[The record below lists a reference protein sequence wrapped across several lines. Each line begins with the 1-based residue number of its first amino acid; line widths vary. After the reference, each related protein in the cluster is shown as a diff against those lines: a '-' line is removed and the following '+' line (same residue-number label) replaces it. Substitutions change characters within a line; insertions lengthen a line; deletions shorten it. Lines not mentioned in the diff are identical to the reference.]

1 MGKIFGLIKNEWI
14 KQYKKISVK
23 IILILILVA
32 SIAAPF
38 LLKFFNSN
46 NNDLKWSMES
56 YENQLEW
63 LQVEKDGVDTAAKN
77 AQINKDI
84 IQVEI
89 DSFNL
94 RMEKKISWS
103 DWRDTIIGDMQYKQN
118 MVIMLNGIKSGLKGS
133 DLTNNI
139 YRIDPISLDEYY
151 ELSSEELQKEID
163 KFTNEAAELKNTIEN
178 NDYMAYLSGVIK
190 STEKDIEDSKKTITT
205 LEADLAKDKENKE
218 IPLEIEELKKSIGTQ
233 EELLKAYKYKFDNN
247 IVYDAKDWKHNTVE
261 HIKMSIEA
269 KNEQLLTEEAFKQ
282 QYSWEINR
290 QGYTYEKYQADREE
304 RIAKAEESLTLD
316 WYSLENN
323 IPQVQF
329 IKDARNSLNETY
341 LFYVTIAILLCIII
355 GGGIVSSEYSTG
367 TVRLLM
373 IRPVSRW
380 KILFSKLAAVFIM
393 GYGAMFT
400 AFLLNIVSSGIA
412 HGFGTLG
419 TPMLA
424 LKDGVVVHQNF
435 ILSLIPNLM
444 FASISLIF
452 IIAVVFFFSTVG
464 RNTALAVGLTMVGF
478 LGSMPAAQVAANL
491 KMTWIGSTFLP
502 YVNLT
507 TFAGG
512 ESWVLQS
519 LEQMGVTLN
528 ATMGAV
534 QLLVIAVVLTVIS
547 FLVFT
552 KRDVTN

>member
-23 IILILILVA
+23 VILILILVA

-38 LLKFFNSN
+38 LLKFFNN

-63 LQVEKDGVDTAAKN
+63 LQVEKDGVDAAAKN

-89 DSFNL
+89 DTFNL
-94 RMEKKISWS
+94 RREKKISWS

-163 KFTNEAAELKNTIEN
+163 KFTNEAAELKKTIEN
-178 NDYMAYLSGVIK
+178 NDYMAYLDGVIK
-190 STEKDIEDSKKTITT
+190 STEKDIENSKKNIST

-218 IPLEIEELKKSIGTQ
+218 IPLAIEELKKSIGTQ
-233 EELLKAYKYKFDNN
+233 EELLNAYKYKFDNN
-247 IVYDAKDWKHNTVE
+247 IVYDTNDWRHNTVE
-261 HIKMSIEA
+261 DIKEAINA
-269 KNEQLLTEEAFKQ
+269 KNEELLTEENFKQ
-282 QYSWEINR
+282 AYSWEINM
-290 QGYTYEKYQADREE
+290 QGYTYEKYQADREG

-323 IPQVQF
+323 IPQVEF
-329 IKDARNSLNETY
+329 IKDARNSLNKTY
-341 LFYVTIAILLCIII
+341 LFYVTIAILVCIII

-380 KILFSKLAAVFIM
+380 KILMSKLIAVFMI
-393 GYGAMFT
+393 GYGAMVA
-400 AFLLNIVSSGIA
+400 AFILNIVSSGIA

-419 TPMLA
+419 TPILA

-478 LGSMPAAQVAANL
+478 LGSMPASQIAANL

-507 TFAGG
+507 SFVGE
-512 ESWVLQS
+512 ESWVLES
-519 LEQMGVTLN
+519 LRQMGVTLN

-547 FLVFT
+547 FVVFT
-552 KRDVTN
+552 RRDVTN

>member
-23 IILILILVA
+23 VILILILVA

-38 LLKFFNSN
+38 LLKFFNN

-63 LQVEKDGVDTAAKN
+63 LQVEKDGVDASAKN

-89 DSFNL
+89 DTFNL

-118 MVIMLNGIKSGLKGS
+118 MVIMLNGIKLGLKGS

-151 ELSSEELQKEID
+151 ELSAEELQKEID
-163 KFTNEAAELKNTIEN
+163 KFTNEAAELKKTIEN
-178 NDYMAYLSGVIK
+178 NDYMAYLDGVIK
-190 STEKDIEDSKKTITT
+190 STEKDIEDSKKNILT

-218 IPLEIEELKKSIGTQ
+218 IPLAIEGLKKSIGTQ
-233 EELLKAYKYKFDNN
+233 EELLKAYKYKYDNN
-247 IVYDAKDWKHNTVE
+247 IVYDTNDWRHNTVE
-261 HIKMSIEA
+261 DIKMAINA
-269 KNEQLLTEEAFKQ
+269 KNEELLTEENFKQ
-282 QYSWEINR
+282 QYSWQINR
-290 QGYTYEKYQADREE
+290 QGYTYEKYQDDREA
-304 RIAKAEESLTLD
+304 RIAAAEEDLLLD

-380 KILFSKLAAVFIM
+380 KILLSKLAAVFII

-400 AFLLNIVSSGIA
+400 AFILNIVSSGIA
-412 HGFGTLG
+412 NGFGTLG
-419 TPMLA
+419 TPILA

-478 LGSMPAAQVAANL
+478 LGSMPAAQIAANL

-507 TFAGG
+507 SFVGE
-512 ESWVLQS
+512 ESWVLES
-519 LEQMGVTLN
+519 LTQMGVTLN

-547 FLVFT
+547 FVVFT
-552 KRDVTN
+552 RRDVTN

>member
-23 IILILILVA
+23 VILILILVA

-38 LLKFFNSN
+38 LLKFFNN

-63 LQVEKDGVDTAAKN
+63 LQVEKDGVDASAKN

-84 IQVEI
+84 IQAEMDV
-89 DSFNL
+89 FNL
-94 RMEKKISWS
+94 RMEKQISWS
-103 DWRDTIIGDMQYKQN
+103 DWRDSIIGDLQYKQN
-118 MVIMLNGIKSGLKGS
+118 MTIMLNAIKSGLKGA

-139 YRIDPISLDEYY
+139 YRIDPMSLEEYY
-151 ELSSEELQKEID
+151 ELSAEELQKEID
-163 KFTNEAAELKNTIEN
+163 KFTNETAELKKTIEN
-178 NDYMAYLSGVIK
+178 NDYMAYLAGVIK
-190 STEKDIEDSKKTITT
+190 DTEKEIEDSKKNITT

-218 IPLEIEELKKSIGTQ
+218 IPLAIEGLKKSIATK
-233 EELLKAYKYKFDNN
+233 EELLKAYKYKHDNN
-247 IVYDAKDWKHNTVE
+247 IVYDANDWRHNTVE

-269 KNEQLLTEEAFKQ
+269 KNEELLTEESFKQ
-282 QYSWEINR
+282 SFSWEINR
-290 QGYTYEKYQADREE
+290 QGYTYEKYQKDREN
-304 RIAKAEESLTLD
+304 RIAFAEENLVLD

-323 IPQVQF
+323 IPRVQF

-341 LFYVTIAILLCIII
+341 LFYITIAILLCIII

-380 KILFSKLAAVFIM
+380 KILFSKLAAVFII
-393 GYGAMFT
+393 GYGAMFA

-412 HGFGTLG
+412 NGFGTLG
-419 TPMLA
+419 TPILA
-424 LKDGVVVHQNF
+424 IKDGAVVHQNF

-452 IIAVVFFFSTVG
+452 IIAVVFFFSTVA

-491 KMTWIGSTFLP
+491 KMTWVGSTFLP

-507 TFAGG
+507 TFVGG
-512 ESWVLQS
+512 ESWVIES

-547 FLVFT
+547 FVVFT

>member
-23 IILILILVA
+23 VILILILVA

-38 LLKFFNSN
+38 LLKFFNN

-63 LQVEKDGVDTAAKN
+63 LQVEKDGVDASAKN

-89 DSFNL
+89 DTFNL

-151 ELSSEELQKEID
+151 ELSAEELQKEID
-163 KFTNEAAELKNTIEN
+163 KFTNEAAELKKTIEN
-178 NDYMAYLSGVIK
+178 NDYMAYLDGVIK
-190 STEKDIEDSKKTITT
+190 STEKDIEDSKKNILT

-218 IPLEIEELKKSIGTQ
+218 IPLAIEGLKKSIGTQ
-233 EELLKAYKYKFDNN
+233 EELLKAYKYKYDNN
-247 IVYDAKDWKHNTVE
+247 IVYDTNDWRHNTVE
-261 HIKMSIEA
+261 DIKMAINA
-269 KNEQLLTEEAFKQ
+269 KNEELLTEENFKQ
-282 QYSWEINR
+282 QYSWQINR
-290 QGYTYEKYQADREE
+290 QGYTYEKYQDDREA
-304 RIAKAEESLTLD
+304 RIAAAEEDLLLD

-380 KILFSKLAAVFIM
+380 KILLSKLAAVFII

-400 AFLLNIVSSGIA
+400 AFILNIVSSGIA
-412 HGFGTLG
+412 NGFGTLG
-419 TPMLA
+419 TPILA

-478 LGSMPAAQVAANL
+478 LGSMPAAQIAANL

-507 TFAGG
+507 SFVGE
-512 ESWVLQS
+512 ESWVLES
-519 LEQMGVTLN
+519 LTQMGVTLN

-547 FLVFT
+547 FVVFT
-552 KRDVTN
+552 RRDVTN

>member
-23 IILILILVA
+23 VILILILVA

-38 LLKFFNSN
+38 LLKFFNN

-63 LQVEKDGVDTAAKN
+63 LQVEKDGVDASAKN

-84 IQVEI
+84 IQAEMDV
-89 DSFNL
+89 FNL
-94 RMEKKISWS
+94 RMEKQISWS
-103 DWRDTIIGDMQYKQN
+103 DWRDSIIGELQHKQN
-118 MVIMLNGIKSGLKGS
+118 MTIMLNAIKSGLKGA

-139 YRIDPISLDEYY
+139 YRIDPMSLEEYY
-151 ELSSEELQKEID
+151 ELSAEELQKEID
-163 KFTNEAAELKNTIEN
+163 KFTNEAAELKKTIEN
-178 NDYMAYLSGVIK
+178 NDYMAYLAGVIK
-190 STEKDIEDSKKTITT
+190 DTEKEIEDSKKNITT

-218 IPLEIEELKKSIGTQ
+218 IPLAIEGLKKSIATQ
-233 EELLKAYKYKFDNN
+233 EELLKAYKYKHDNN
-247 IVYDAKDWKHNTVE
+247 IVYDANDWRHNTVE
-261 HIKMSIEA
+261 HIKQSINA
-269 KNEQLLTEEAFKQ
+269 KNEELLTEESFKQ
-282 QYSWEINR
+282 TFSWEINR
-290 QGYTYEKYQADREE
+290 QGYTYEEYQKDRED
-304 RIAKAEESLTLD
+304 RIAFAEENLVLD

-323 IPQVQF
+323 IPRVQF

-380 KILFSKLAAVFIM
+380 KILFSKLAAVFII
-393 GYGAMFT
+393 GYGAMFA

-412 HGFGTLG
+412 NGFGTLG
-419 TPMLA
+419 TPILA
-424 LKDGVVVHQNF
+424 LKDGAVVHQNF

-444 FASISLIF
+444 FASVSLIF
-452 IIAVVFFFSTVG
+452 IIAVVFFFSTVA

-507 TFAGG
+507 SFVGN
-512 ESWVLQS
+512 ESWVIES
-519 LEQMGVTLN
+519 LKQMGVTLN

-547 FLVFT
+547 FAVFT

>member
-23 IILILILVA
+23 VILILILVA

-38 LLKFFNSN
+38 LLKFFNN

-63 LQVEKDGVDTAAKN
+63 LQVEKDGVDAAAKN

-89 DSFNL
+89 DTFNL
-94 RMEKKISWS
+94 RREKKISWS

-163 KFTNEAAELKNTIEN
+163 KFTNEAAELKKTIEN
-178 NDYMAYLSGVIK
+178 NDYMAYLDGVIK
-190 STEKDIEDSKKTITT
+190 STEKDIENSKKNIST

-218 IPLEIEELKKSIGTQ
+218 IHLAIEELKKSIGTQ
-233 EELLKAYKYKFDNN
+233 EELLNAYKYKFDNN
-247 IVYDAKDWKHNTVE
+247 IVYDTNDWRHNTVE
-261 HIKMSIEA
+261 DIKEAINA
-269 KNEQLLTEEAFKQ
+269 KNEELLTEENFKQ
-282 QYSWEINR
+282 AYSWEINM
-290 QGYTYEKYQADREE
+290 QGYTYEKYQADREG

-323 IPQVQF
+323 IPQVEF
-329 IKDARNSLNETY
+329 IKDARNSLNKTY
-341 LFYVTIAILLCIII
+341 LFYVTIAILVCIII

-380 KILFSKLAAVFIM
+380 KILMSKLIAVFMI
-393 GYGAMFT
+393 GYGAMVA
-400 AFLLNIVSSGIA
+400 AFILNIVSSGIA

-419 TPMLA
+419 TPILA

-478 LGSMPAAQVAANL
+478 LGSMPASQIAANL

-507 TFAGG
+507 SFVGE
-512 ESWVLQS
+512 ESWVLES
-519 LEQMGVTLN
+519 LRQMGVTLN

-547 FLVFT
+547 FVVFT
-552 KRDVTN
+552 RRDVTN